1 MLKVGC
7 HQRGFRSSAQRKV
20 RMEKSFGEGVF
31 LKRRN
36 LYLHIH
42 VTTRIA
48 VNIYMRL
55 RHGMYSAG
63 NSLQIKILQNPRDT
77 RV

>member
-7 HQRGFRSSAQRKV
+7 HQRGFRSSALRKV
-20 RMEKSFGEGVF
+20 RMEKSFGG
-31 LKRRN
+31 KRRD

>member
-7 HQRGFRSSAQRKV
+7 HQRGFRSSALRKV
-20 RMEKSFGEGVF
+20 RMEKSFGR
-31 LKRRN
+31 KRRD

-42 VTTRIA
+42 VMTRIA

-55 RHGMYSAG
+55 RHGIVYSAG